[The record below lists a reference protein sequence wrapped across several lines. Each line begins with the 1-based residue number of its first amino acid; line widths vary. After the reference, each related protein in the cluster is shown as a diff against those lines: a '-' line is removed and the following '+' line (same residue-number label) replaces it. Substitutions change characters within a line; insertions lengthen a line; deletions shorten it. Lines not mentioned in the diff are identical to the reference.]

1 MVIVRLCPLGSGLT
15 DARPGRWWQSSL
27 GPSPRRCLT
36 GGWPQVRLIA
46 LGSRPWTVG
55 GRRVGPGEN
64 CTHACMPLKASR
76 ESLSLAEAINSVDA
90 VPKKGG
96 KYERPGTVG
105 GTRPVPSIWYL

>member
-1 MVIVRLCPLGSGLT
+1 MAVV
-15 DARPGRWWQSSL
+15 
-27 GPSPRRCLT
+27 
-36 GGWPQVRLIA
+36 
-46 LGSRPWTVG
+46 PWTKSSEMLDRRVAGMAPGAPDRAGQWAVG